1 VKTIF
6 FEDQGQDFLEWDIND
21 ENEVI
26 DSRPFQSRIWTGFK
40 VDRIAVGAQ
49 PLILNP
55 ADPDRGWRVLNYE
68 IEAIKERSDDQ
79 QD

>member
-1 VKTIF
+1 MKTIF

-21 ENEVI
+21 DNEVI
-26 DSRPFQSRIWTGFK
+26 DSRPFQRRVWVGFK

-49 PLILNP
+49 PLIFNP
-55 ADPDRGWRVLNYE
+55 ADPDRGWRVLTYE

>member
-1 VKTIF
+1 MKTIF
-6 FEDQGQDFLEWDIND
+6 FEDQGQDFLEWDLND

-26 DSRPFQSRIWTGFK
+26 DSRPYQRRIWTGFK
-40 VDRIAVGAQ
+40 VLGIAVGAQ
-49 PLILNP
+49 PVIFNP

-68 IEAIKERSDDQ
+68 VEAIKERSDDQ

>member
-1 VKTIF
+1 MKTIF
-6 FEDQGQDFLEWDIND
+6 FEDQGQDFLEWDLND

-26 DSRPFQSRIWTGFK
+26 DSRPYQRRIWTGFK

-49 PLILNP
+49 PLIFNP

-68 IEAIKERSDDQ
+68 IEAIKERSDDP

>member
-1 VKTIF
+1 MKTIF

-21 ENEVI
+21 DNEVI
-26 DSRPFQSRIWTGFK
+26 DSRPYQRRIWAGFK

-49 PLILNP
+49 PLIFNP
-55 ADPDRGWRVLNYE
+55 ADPDRGWRVLTYE

-79 QD
+79 